1 MEKIMSKTTDNTEVR
16 ELSEDKLK
24 AVAGGWPGAWMGF
37 HDNNYTPHGGGF
49 QNETYD
55 TSITF
60 GWSHIT

>member
-1 MEKIMSKTTDNTEVR
+1 MIIDSRIDLELANRED

-24 AVAGGWPGAWMGF
+24 AVTGGWPGAWMGP

-60 GWSHIT
+60 GWGH